1 MAVRQDDERATP
13 ALATELVVATQPAGA
28 RVTVDGIGW
37 GVTPVTIRYLAPGN
51 KRIRVSKEG
60 YSTIERVVWV
70 AEGHRNTTDIQ
81 LPDEP

>member
-1 MAVRQDDERATP
+1 MTNDRRPPRRPSSSWQP
-13 ALATELVVATQPAGA
+13 QPAGA

-37 GVTPVTIRYLAPGN
+37 GVTPVTIRYLPPGN